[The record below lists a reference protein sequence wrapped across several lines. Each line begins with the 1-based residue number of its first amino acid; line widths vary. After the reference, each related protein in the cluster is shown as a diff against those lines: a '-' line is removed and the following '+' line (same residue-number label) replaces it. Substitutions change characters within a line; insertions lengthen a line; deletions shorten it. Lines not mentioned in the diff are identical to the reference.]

1 MSDMPPPAAA
11 IPTRFEVGD
20 VLSRSVSTWMK
31 NFVPFMLLSVLIHAP
46 AIVWMLL
53 TLTGNASPDS
63 PYVKYGGLLN
73 TVLSS
78 ILSGA
83 LVYAVVMQLQGKSAS
98 LSQCVSV
105 GLSRVFPVIGVA
117 IVVGIGVGIGFLLLV
132 VPGVI
137 LWLMWFVAI
146 PVAVVERP
154 GVFAS
159 LSRSS
164 ELTKG
169 SKGAIFLLVLVLVA
183 IGIGIS
189 FLLGGALLKA
199 SEGMKEPLFLTM
211 ALEVLVTA
219 PFGAALSGVTYLT
232 LRRVKEGIS
241 ADELAKVFD

>member
-1 MSDMPPPAAA
+1 MSDMPPPTAA

-20 VLSRSVSTWMK
+20 VLSRSVSTWLK
-31 NFVPFMLLSVLIHAP
+31 NFVPFLLLSVLIHAP

-53 TLTGNASPDS
+53 TLTGDASPQS
-63 PYVKYGGLLN
+63 PYMKYSGFLN

-78 ILSGA
+78 ILTGA

-117 IVVGIGVGIGFLLLV
+117 IVVGIGVGLGMVLLI

-159 LSRSS
+159 MSRSS

-169 SKGAIFLLVLVLVA
+169 SKVAIFLLVLVLVA
-183 IGIGIS
+183 IGIGIT
-189 FLLGGALLKA
+189 FLLAGALLNSDGLKTY
-199 SEGMKEPLFLTM
+199 LVLTM
-211 ALEVLVTA
+211 ALEVIVTA
-219 PFGAALSGVTYLT
+219 PFSAALAGVSYLT

-241 ADELAKVFD
+241 ADELARVFD